1 MRSGPAVEG
10 LRKNTIIAPCFS
22 PALEELRE
30 DKMSELEKEPEV
42 NAGGPATSGATS
54 GAESQAP
61 LPASAEVHPE
71 PVHRT
76 KRLGMAVAAILI
88 VAGLHFVN
96 RIWIAP
102 AAGRSAATRDQKH
115 PMAPNFSLKDLNGN
129 KLDLADYKG
138 KVVLLD
144 FWATWCGPCRIEI
157 PGFVE
162 LQERYRNRGLAVIGV
177 LTQDDPSNVPEF
189 YEEFKMNYPV
199 ALGDDDGKVAGL
211 YDCCFGLPTTF
222 VIGRDGRIYAKHEGA
237 APGSYFQNEVRE
249 LLAVNGDTEAKDFK
263 VGRGAE
269 SE

>member
-1 MRSGPAVEG
+1 
-10 LRKNTIIAPCFS
+10 
-22 PALEELRE
+22 
-30 DKMSELEKEPEV
+30 MSELEKEPEV

-54 GAESQAP
+54 GAESQSP

-157 PGFVE
+157 PWFMEMERQNKDKGFEVLGVAMDDEGWEAVKPFLAE
-162 LQERYRNRGLAVIGV
+162 LKVNYRVVIGNDETAREYGGV
-177 LTQDDPSNVPEF
+177 D
-189 YEEFKMNYPV
+189 
-199 ALGDDDGKVAGL
+199 A
-211 YDCCFGLPTTF
+211 LPTTF
-222 VIGRDGRIYAKHEGA
+222 LIDREGKVAAIHIGLDANR
-237 APGSYFQNEVRE
+237 
-249 LLAVNGDTEAKDFK
+249 KD
-263 VGRGAE
+263 
-269 SE
+269 

>member
-1 MRSGPAVEG
+1 
-10 LRKNTIIAPCFS
+10 
-22 PALEELRE
+22 
-30 DKMSELEKEPEV
+30 MSELEKEPEV
-42 NAGGPATSGATS
+42 NAGDPAQTGAMN
-54 GAESQAP
+54 GAASEPESQAAP
-61 LPASAEVHPE
+61 LAFAEAQPK
-71 PVHRT
+71 PVNRA
-76 KRLGMAVAAILI
+76 KRLGVAVAAIVV
-88 VAGLHFVN
+88 VAALYFVN
-96 RIWIAP
+96 RFWIAP
-102 AAGRSAATRDQKH
+102 VASRSTAAHAQKH

-177 LTQDDPSNVPEF
+177 LSQDDPSNVPAF
-189 YEEFKMNYPV
+189 YQEFKMNYPV

-222 VIGRDGRIYAKHEGA
+222 VIGRDGRIYATHEGA
-237 APGSYFQNEVRE
+237 APESYFQNEVKE

-263 VGRGAE
+263 MGRGAE